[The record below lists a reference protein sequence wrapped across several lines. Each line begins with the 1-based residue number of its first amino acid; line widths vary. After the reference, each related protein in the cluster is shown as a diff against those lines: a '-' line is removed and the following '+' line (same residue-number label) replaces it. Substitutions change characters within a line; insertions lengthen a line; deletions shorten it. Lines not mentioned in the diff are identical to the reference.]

1 MKKNGLVC
9 PYLRGWYKKWVK
21 IMRLTIVLVCSLFF
35 YASGSTYSQNTR
47 LSLDVQNST
56 LLELIQKIESQS
68 KFVFLYQA
76 GDLNLDKQVNTT
88 FKDAT
93 INEILNVALQGQDVD
108 YEILDRQILISKIN
122 PLQEGGNS
130 RQIDTI
136 TGFVKDSKGGP
147 MPGVTVV
154 VKGTTQGTITNGDG
168 YYSLGNISSN
178 ATLIF
183 SFVGMKKQEIKL
195 EGKTTVNVNMD
206 EETVGLEEVV
216 AVGYGT
222 QKKVNLTGSIA
233 SVSPDE
239 LESRP
244 ITQTSQAL
252 AGLVSGVT
260 VSQATSRPG
269 NDASSIRIRGMGTFS
284 SAGNDPLVLVDGL
297 ASSIND
303 VDPSNIKSISVLKD
317 AASAA
322 IYGTRAANG
331 VILVETKR
339 GQKGVLQVT
348 YDNYVGWQ
356 KTTEL
361 PQFPESWEYA
371 ELRNEAN
378 SNDGKGRAYTDA
390 EIALFKSGSDPD
402 NYPNVPHLKNLLNS
416 GSGFQTNHNVSF
428 MGGDEKNSYL
438 FSLGYLHQDGMVAKN
453 NYNKYNFLL
462 NFDSK
467 IKDNLNLKVNLSGNS
482 AVTEEPRQ
490 YDGDMM
496 NMIGYAVLEA
506 PVYAGRKSDG
516 TYGYTS
522 NFSPEAY
529 MDSESFTNNQNKH
542 FLGGAE
548 LSWEIF
554 DGFTLSG
561 KAGYSYSNYTNNTF
575 LAEVV
580 FDEAKTIGP
589 NSLTVKSGDN
599 SLLTLQSLVNYTKKA
614 GLHSF
619 NVLAGFSQEEYRS
632 DWTTA
637 SRDDFP
643 NNSLYELN
651 AGSGSNMKSSGSGSE
666 WALRSYFGRLNY
678 SFNEK
683 YLFEAN
689 ARYDGTSRFP
699 KKGRWGLFPS
709 LSAGWRI
716 SEEPFI
722 EDNLSWIDNLKLRA
736 SWGKLGNQNVGNY
749 PYQNVL
755 SLGQNYSFGGALV
768 SGASVTT
775 LGNSNITWEST
786 QVTDIGLDVSILKGN
801 LSLVFDYFAKTTSDI
816 LYNISVSQVLG
827 LTPSEA
833 NAGEVKNTG
842 FEVLLNY
849 HTSIGKL
856 NIGVIPNFSYIKNRV
871 TKLAGG
877 VQQDIDKGLFVGQPL
892 NAIYG
897 YVADGLFVDDN
908 DVATYATQPYSAEPG
923 FVRYKD
929 ISGPDGVPDG
939 VVNTTYDRK
948 VIGTTFPKYSY
959 GTTITADYKGIDFSL
974 LLQGAGGFENQLGSY
989 KAFAFFNGGQIQR
1002 WQADNRWIESN
1013 PDRDA
1018 EYIKVSSLNM
1028 SSGTIQSSTF
1038 WNRNASFL
1046 RVKNVQL
1053 GYSFSNSIIQKLKI
1067 SKLRVFFSGQNLFS
1081 WNHFYEGW
1089 DPETSQSTVDSIPY
1103 YPITSVYTFG
1113 LNVKF

>member
-1 MKKNGLVC
+1 MKKNGLIC
-9 PYLRGWYKKWVK
+9 PFLKGWYKKCFK
-21 IMRLTIVLVCSLFF
+21 IMRLTILFVFGLVF
-35 YASGSTYSQNTR
+35 YASGSTYSQNTK
-47 LSLDVQNST
+47 LSLDIQNST
-56 LLELIQKIESQS
+56 LLELIQKIESRS

-76 GDLNLDKQVNTT
+76 NDLNLDKRVNAT

-93 INEILNVALQGQDVD
+93 IDEILTVALQGQGVN
-108 YEILDRQILISKIN
+108 YEVHDRQILISKSTDFREGNI
-122 PLQEGGNS
+122 LQ
-130 RQIDTI
+130 QVHPV
-136 TGFVKDSKGGP
+136 TGLVKDSKGGP
-147 MPGVTVV
+147 LPGVTVV
-154 VKGTTQGTITNGDG
+154 VKGTTKGTITDSDG
-168 YYSLGNISSN
+168 KYSLMDVPSG
-178 ATLIF
+178 ATLVF
-183 SFVGMKKQEIKL
+183 SFVGMRSQEVPVANKN
-195 EGKTTVNVNMD
+195 TVNVILE
-206 EETVGLEEVV
+206 EETIGLEEVV

-233 SVSPDE
+233 TVSPGE
-239 LESRP
+239 LENRP

-252 AGLVSGVT
+252 AGLISGVT

-317 AASAA
+317 AASAS

-331 VILVETKR
+331 VILIETKR
-339 GQKGVLQVT
+339 GQKGILQVT

-356 KTTEL
+356 KATEL
-361 PQFPESWEYA
+361 PKFPESWEYA

-378 SNDGKGRAYTDA
+378 INDGKGKAYTDE
-390 EIALFKSGSDPD
+390 EIATFKSGSDPD

-416 GSGFQTNHNVSF
+416 GSGFQTNHNLSF
-428 MGGDEKNSYL
+428 MGGDGKNSYL

-453 NYNKYNFLL
+453 HYNKYNFML

-467 IKDNLNLKVNLSGNS
+467 IKDNLTLEVNLSGNS
-482 AVTEEPRQ
+482 ATTDEPRQ

-529 MDSESFTNNQNKH
+529 MDSESFTDNRNKH

-554 DGFTLSG
+554 KGFTLSG
-561 KAGYSYSNYTNNTF
+561 KAGYNYNNYTNNTF

-589 NSLTVKSGDN
+589 NSLSVKSGDN
-599 SLLTLQSLVNYTKKA
+599 SLLTLQSLVKYEKKT
-614 GLHSF
+614 GSHSF
-619 NVLAGFSQEEYRS
+619 NILAGFSQEEYRS

-651 AGSGSNMKSSGSGSE
+651 AGSETNMKSSGSGSE

-678 SFNEK
+678 SFKEK

-716 SEEPFI
+716 SEEPFVK
-722 EDNLSWIDNLKLRA
+722 DNLNWMDNLKLRA

-755 SLGQNYSFGGALV
+755 SLGQNYPFGGTLS

-775 LGNSNITWEST
+775 LGNSEITWEST
-786 QVTDIGLDVSILKGN
+786 QVTDIGLDISVLKGN
-801 LSLVFDYFAKTTSDI
+801 LSMVVDYFGKKTSDI

-827 LTPSEA
+827 LTPSET

-849 HTSIGKL
+849 QTAIGQLK
-856 NIGVIPNFSYIKNRV
+856 IDVTPNFSYIKNRV

-877 VQQDIDKGLFVGQPL
+877 IQQDIDKGLFVGQPL

-908 DVATYATQPYSAEPG
+908 DVATYPDQPYAAEPG

-959 GTTITADYKGIDFSL
+959 GLTIAADYKGFDFSL

-1002 WQADNRWIESN
+1002 WQADNRWTESN
-1013 PDRDA
+1013 PDRNA
-1018 EYIKVSSLNM
+1018 KYIKLSSLNM

-1046 RVKNVQL
+1046 RVKNLQL
-1053 GYSFSNSIIQKLKI
+1053 GYSFSNNIIQKLKI
-1067 SKLRVFFSGQNLFS
+1067 NKLRIFVSGQNLFS
-1081 WNHFYEGW
+1081 WNHFYDGW
-1089 DPETSQSTVDSIPY
+1089 DPETSQSTVDNIPY
-1103 YPITSVYTFG
+1103 YPITSIYTFG